1 MPGKRWEQLLEI
13 AMDQHGFVATRDA
26 VDLGLPSSYLG
37 TMKAR
42 GVVESVA
49 HGLYRFPQ
57 VPVTKYT
64 PYMEAVLWV
73 GEDAVLSHDA
83 VLSLHG
89 LANAN
94 PRAIRVSTPRRVR
107 KSDPPVAVKII
118 RQSIPD
124 DDQTVYEGIPSCT
137 VARALLDSRDL
148 IMRSRLIEAAHE
160 ARSDGL
166 IQRRKFD
173 DLLDQLEHPHG

>member
-1 MPGKRWEQLLEI
+1 MPGRRWEQLLEI

-26 VDLGLPSSYLG
+26 VELGLPSSYLG
-37 TMKAR
+37 KIKAR
-42 GVVESVA
+42 GTVERVA

-57 VPVTKYT
+57 VPVTEYA
-64 PYMEAVLWV
+64 PFMEAVLWV

-94 PRAIRVSTPRRVR
+94 PSVIRVSTPRRVR

-118 RQSIPD
+118 RRSVPD
-124 DDQTVYEGIPSCT
+124 EDLTRYQGIPSTT
-137 VARALLDSRDL
+137 VARALVDSRDL

-160 ARSDGL
+160 AHDEGFIRRS
-166 IQRRKFD
+166 KFD
-173 DLLDQLEHPHG
+173 QLLHELENPHG